1 MQRLYIIGL
10 TLSAIVLIT
19 HILFDLNTFMPGL
32 MARILIAL
40 FTLVLLSAGL
50 RLYSLKKAHISKE

>member
-1 MQRLYIIGL
+1 MRRLSIFGI
-10 TLSAIVLIT
+10 TLSVIVLIT